1 MICPNCS
8 FENPDR
14 AKFCQEC
21 GQPLPRPC
29 PNCGAFN
36 PATANFCANCGY
48 KFSTG
53 KDLVSTVGSTP
64 GTSLS
69 VDPRLARL
77 AAATPTPL
85 AEKMRLASQLA
96 GERRVVT
103 VLFAD
108 VVSSTMLAEH
118 MDPEDWTEIMN
129 RAFDLL
135 VPAIYRYEGT
145 IARLM
150 GDALLAFFGAPVA
163 HEDDPVRAVR
173 AGLDLL
179 TITKEY
185 AEEVRHRHG
194 IDFALRV
201 GLNTGSVVVGEVGSN
216 LVYEYTAMG
225 DAVNLAARMQSAARP
240 MTLLISDNTYRFI
253 APLFDV
259 QDLGSISVKGKTEP
273 VQVYEV
279 FRPMATPGR
288 LRGLSGLDSPMVG
301 RESELNTLIDLS
313 LTLQNG
319 AGQVALIIGEAGLG
333 KTRLINEWK
342 NAISAASELSNPP
355 LWIEGHSLSYGQSLA
370 YHLLIDLLRNMLGV
384 ATSSSEPVVQQA
396 LKKFCEELF
405 GANSPSVFPYL
416 GHILSIQLEGD
427 ALERVRSLDPQ
438 TLQAQYQIAFR
449 QLLTAL
455 SRRQPIILIL
465 EDIHWAD
472 SSSTDLLAKLLPLAA
487 ENPIIYMCLT
497 RPDLDSPGWKLVN
510 RYKELGTTRVVE
522 INLLPLSEE
531 YSQQL
536 VTNLL
541 EIGNL
546 PPKIQELILS
556 KAEGNP
562 FFVEEVIRMLID
574 QGVFVQ
580 KENSWLVQREIDT
593 VEIPDTLQG
602 LLLARID
609 RLPEDVKH
617 TLRVASVIGRQFSV
631 KVLEQVLARRTSSN

>member
-48 KFSTG
+48 KLTIS
-53 KDLVSTVGSTP
+53 KDLGSTVGLTP

-108 VVSSTMLAEH
+108 VVSSTALAEH

-179 TITKEY
+179 TLTKEY

-301 RESELNTLIDLS
+301 REAELNTLIDLS
-313 LTLQNG
+313 LTLKNG
-319 AGQVALIIGEAGLG
+319 TGQVALIIGEAGLG

-342 NAISAASELSNPP
+342 NAISAATEPSATP

-384 ATSSSEPVVQQA
+384 ATSSSERVVQQV
-396 LKKFCEELF
+396 LKKMCEELF
-405 GANSPSVFPYL
+405 GADSPSVFPYL

-449 QLLTAL
+449 QLLIAL

-472 SSSTDLLAKLLPLAA
+472 SSSADLLAKLLPLAS
-487 ENPIIYMCLT
+487 ENPIIYICLT
-497 RPDLDSPGWKLVN
+497 RPDLETPGWKLVD
-510 RYKELGTTRVVE
+510 RYKELGTTSVIE
-522 INLLPLSEE
+522 INLMPLSEE
-531 YSQQL
+531 YSQEL

-631 KVLEQVLARRTSSN
+631 KVLEQVLARRTTSN